1 MRLGVSLYP
10 HLIAENYDLET
21 YLTKCAKAQI
31 KVIFTTLINVKKSD
45 QKLFNRFLQ
54 LTKTANKLGIDVYGD
69 VNGAVY
75 EEFELDKNNREQ
87 VMNFFMTELGLKGIR
102 FDEGIS
108 GEDVTKLTH
117 NKEDIKIILNASSPA
132 QELEYLLSLN
142 ANKNNLVGCWN
153 FYPQRYTASSL
164 MYFIEKKFI
173 YKMLGIPL
181 QVFVALQRNDAQG
194 PWQYNDKLPSIEMHR
209 DLTLDFQIRHFV
221 ALGVD
226 DIIVSTQ
233 FLNDEEF
240 ATLQNI
246 NLHLI
251 TLSLKTDRGVSPT
264 EKGILLDQTIHFVR
278 PDLAEYMIRSTFA
291 RIKYQD
297 CDLPA
302 RPFNDKYFEKGDV
315 VILNNKAQNYK
326 GEVQIITKRM
336 INDGIRNFVGQLD
349 ENEQKIVDC
358 LLPNQEFRFNLS

>member
-1 MRLGVSLYP
+1 
-10 HLIAENYDLET
+10 
-21 YLTKCAKAQI
+21 
-31 KVIFTTLINVKKSD
+31 
-45 QKLFNRFLQ
+45 
-54 LTKTANKLGIDVYGD
+54 
-69 VNGAVY
+69 
-75 EEFELDKNNREQ
+75 
-87 VMNFFMTELGLKGIR
+87 
-102 FDEGIS
+102 
-108 GEDVTKLTH
+108 
-117 NKEDIKIILNASSPA
+117 
-132 QELEYLLSLN
+132 
-142 ANKNNLVGCWN
+142 
-153 FYPQRYTASSL
+153 
-164 MYFIEKKFI
+164 
-173 YKMLGIPL
+173 MLGIRL

-194 PWQYNDKLPSIEMHR
+194 PWQYNNKLPSIEMHR
-209 DLTLDFQIRHFV
+209 DLTLDFQILHFV
-221 ALGVD
+221 ALCVD

-251 TLSLKTDRGVSPT
+251 TLSLKTDRGYFLT
-264 EKGILLDQTIHFVR
+264 KQLILFAQN
-278 PDLAEYMIRSTFA
+278 LAEYMIRSTFA

-302 RPFNDKYFEKGDV
+302 RPLSGKYFEKGDI

-336 INDGIRNFVGQLD
+336 INDGIRNLFGQLD